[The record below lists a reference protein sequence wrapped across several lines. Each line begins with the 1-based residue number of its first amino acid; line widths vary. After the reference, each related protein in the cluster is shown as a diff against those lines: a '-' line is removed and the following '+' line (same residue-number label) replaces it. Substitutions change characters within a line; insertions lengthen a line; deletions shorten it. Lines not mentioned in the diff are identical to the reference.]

1 MPVQEIILAA
11 FATLRANAMRSL
23 LTMLG
28 VVIGV
33 ASVVAMIALGNGAE
47 NAVNDRIAKL
57 GLH

>member
-1 MPVQEIILAA
+1 M
-11 FATLRANAMRSL
+11 RANAMRSL